1 MFVLPPCP
9 DASTGEFVTPT
20 PPAFPKPPPFD
31 VEPGPV
37 LDELPPPLIL
47 EAPPGLVNVATRAAL
62 VDCVVDE
69 LGAGAGDEVVVVV
82 EATGDDGE
90 VVLAGAVD

>member
-1 MFVLPPCP
+1 MAAPAAAVTLDCDGAELP
-9 DASTGEFVTPT
+9 
-20 PPAFPKPPPFD
+20 
-31 VEPGPV
+31 
-37 LDELPPPLIL
+37 DELPPLIL

-62 VDCVVDE
+62 VDCVCEE

-82 EATGDDGE
+82 EATGDAGE